1 MCAHKRATSAS
12 RRGQCHAPVLA
23 ASNWRLATCN
33 QSHQWHRCRFMV
45 AGVNGPISEELWQR
59 VKMKSQPANWV
70 SVMKLDTQ
78 KGKGCMHS
86 SESQKS
92 QQWGAP
98 PGGRQLLQLA
108 NFCHV
113 AKLQV
118 ASMTAN
124 AESTSSLSLSLSRAH
139 TLSITLSLSLSPSLH
154 LLLCSAL

>member
-1 MCAHKRATSAS
+1 MPCTRTCSK
-12 RRGQCHAPVLA
+12 Q
-23 ASNWRLATCN
+23 LATCN

-98 PGGRQLLQLA
+98 PGGS
-108 NFCHV
+108 NFYSLPIFAMLPSC
-113 AKLQV
+113 KLHQWQQMQNRPV
-118 ASMTAN
+118 
-124 AESTSSLSLSLSRAH
+124 LSHSH
-139 TLSITLSLSLSPSLH
+139 YPEHTLSLSLYLSLS
-154 LLLCSAL
+154 LPPFISFCALLCNCFKLISQMRNF